1 MFYMLQSFF
10 KTTMRTLLKNKTYSF
25 LNIFG
30 LAIGIA
36 CTGLIFLW
44 VENEKAY
51 DDVNV
56 KKDRLYMV
64 LNNWPWAGHYS
75 TFESTPGPLAP
86 AMKAEIPGI
95 ANTCRYTDGQ
105 KNALF
110 TTGDKQVYAG
120 GVYADSSVFSMLTLP
135 FVQGNAGNAFRQ
147 LYSLVITEKTA
158 KKFFG
163 ETKNVVG
170 KTIKIDNKQ
179 DYVITGVIKDFPQ
192 NTSLQFEWIAPFE
205 IALKDNQALNDWA
218 DNDNLTLVELN
229 SNASVDKIN
238 SQLNGFIKKRVQGT
252 IVSSFLFTMNDWHL
266 RSDFE
271 NGKQTGK
278 GRIQYVHMFTLI
290 AWIIL
295 FLACINFMNLATA
308 RSEKRAKEVGVR
320 KVLGSGKQRLI
331 IQFIG
336 EALFMSLLSVI
347 TAVIIMTFV
356 LPAFN
361 MLSQKELVLD
371 VLNPVH
377 LVALVTITVV
387 CGLVAGSYP
396 SLYLSSFNPVFV
408 LKGLKLKT
416 GSAGLIRKGLVVL
429 QFTVS
434 IVLII
439 STIIIFQQIQHVK
452 NRDLGYNKND
462 LIEMPLQGDM
472 GKNFNAIKQDLI
484 NTGIVENAALTS
496 HQTLYGGANSDGFS
510 WKGKDAN
517 AKYIISYRNVS
528 PEMIN
533 TYGLKILEG
542 RDFNAN
548 PVTDSGSV
556 IINES
561 LAKLMKSKNV
571 IGEKIHNYEGSF
583 TIVGVVKDFVYGDMY
598 GKPDP
603 LMFFAQSHYDWE
615 NTMYVRLKKQTD
627 PEQALAKIGGVI
639 KKDNPGYPF
648 DYRFVDAQFDQLFLS
663 EMLVSKLSRVF
674 AALAIIISCLGLFG
688 LAAYTAERR
697 TKEIG
702 IRKVLGASV
711 TGLAGLLSMEFVK
724 LVIVSTLL
732 AFPLA
737 WYAMNTWLQNYAYR
751 VSINWWVFAA
761 AGVAAMFIAVVTIS
775 FQAVKA
781 ALMNPVKSLKTE

>member
-1 MFYMLQSFF
+1 MLKSFF
-10 KTTMRTLLKNKTYSF
+10 KTTMRALLKNKTYSF

-44 VENEKAY
+44 VESELGY
-51 DDVNV
+51 DNVNL
-56 KKDRLYMV
+56 KKDQLYMV
-64 LNNWPWAGHYS
+64 LNNWPWAAHFS
-75 TFESTPGPLAP
+75 TYDNTPGPLAP

-95 ANTCRYTDGQ
+95 VNTCRYTDGQ
-105 KNALF
+105 NNLLF
-110 TTGDKQVYAG
+110 SIGDKRMYAG
-120 GVYADSSVFSMLTLP
+120 GIYADSSLFSMLTLP
-135 FVQGNAGNAFRQ
+135 FVQGNAGDAFKQ
-147 LYSLVITEKTA
+147 LYSLVITEKAA

-163 ETKNVVG
+163 DTKNAVG
-170 KTIKIDNKQ
+170 KTVKIDNKQ
-179 DYVITGVIKDFPQ
+179 NYTVTGVIKDFPQ
-192 NTSLQFEWIAPFE
+192 NSTLQFEWVAPFE
-205 IALKDNQALNDWA
+205 ITLKENEGLADWDNN
-218 DNDNLTLVELN
+218 NILTLVELN
-229 SNASVDKIN
+229 SNASVNKIN
-238 SQLNGFIKKRVQGT
+238 DQLQGFIKKRVPGS
-252 IVSSFLFTMNDWHL
+252 IVSSFLFPMGDWHL
-266 RSDFE
+266 RFDFE

-331 IQFIG
+331 TQFIG

-347 TAVIIMTFV
+347 TAVVIMMFV

-361 MLSQKELVLD
+361 TLSQKTLS
-371 VLNPVH
+371 LNLFAPTH
-377 LVALVTITVV
+377 LFALLAITAI

-462 LIEMPLQGDM
+462 LLEMPLQGDM
-472 GKNFNAIKQDLI
+472 GKNFSAIKQHLL
-484 NTGIVENAALTS
+484 NTGIVENAALTD
-496 HQTLYGGANSDGFS
+496 HQTLYGGQNSDGFS

-517 AKYIISYRNVS
+517 AKFIISLRHIS
-528 PEMIN
+528 PEMIS
-533 TYGLKILEG
+533 TYGIKLMAG
-542 RDFNAN
+542 RDFNAS
-548 PVTDSGSV
+548 PATDSANV

-561 LAKLMKSKNV
+561 FAKLMRTKNV
-571 IGEKIHNYEGSF
+571 IGETIHYQYNDGSY
-583 TIVGVVKDFVYGDMY
+583 TVVGVVKDFLYGDMY

-603 LMFFAQSHYDWE
+603 LIFFPQSQYE
-615 NTMYVRLKKQTD
+615 NTMYIRLKNHTD
-627 PEQALAKIGGVI
+627 PEQAVAKIEAVM
-639 KKDNPGYPF
+639 KKDSPAYPF
-648 DYRFVDAQFDQLFLS
+648 DYRFVDTQFDQLFLS
-663 EMLVSKLSRVF
+663 EMLISKLSRVF

-711 TGLAGLLSMEFVK
+711 AGLTGLLSIEFIK
-724 LVIVSTLL
+724 LVIVSSLL

-737 WYAMNTWLQNYAYR
+737 WYAMNAWLQNYAYR
-751 VSINWWVFAA
+751 INISWWVFAA
-761 AGVAAMFIAVVTIS
+761 AGAAAMLIAVITIS
-775 FQAVKA
+775 FQAIKA
-781 ALMNPVKSLKTE
+781 ALMNPVRSLKTE